1 MSPVTYRLQLPKSL
15 RIHDVFHVDLLIPYH
30 ETEEHGAN
38 YAQPPPELVDGEE
51 EYEVEDIINER
62 TSRRKKQYLVKWAG
76 YPASEICDDSASV
89 RRGCKY
95 HPERPES
102 SPSATLIIWHS
113 IQYARKGILS
123 SAGLRKGLRSAVG
136 RAEGSWVKRA

>member
-1 MSPVTYRLQLPKSL
+1 
-15 RIHDVFHVDLLIPYH
+15 VFHVDLLIPYH

-76 YPASEICDDSASV
+76 YPASEN
-89 RRGCKY
+89 
-95 HPERPES
+95 
-102 SPSATLIIWHS
+102 
-113 IQYARKGILS
+113 
-123 SAGLRKGLRSAVG
+123 
-136 RAEGSWVKRA
+136 SWVNEKDLHSPELLEEYRQSKERHDTFSI